1 MSEKRVGGRRA
12 NRLTYSAPSTWNR
25 PSMLPDCMS
34 LNAASS
40 SIGISSG
47 TTFVP
52 KRCSTLR
59 HAMESTSSVRK
70 PRKSIFSRPSSG
82 V

>member
-12 NRLTYSAPSTWNR
+12 NRLTYNAPSTWNR
-25 PSMLPDCMS
+25 PSILPDCMS
-34 LNAASS
+34 LKAPSS
-40 SIGISSG
+40 SMGMSSG
-47 TTFVP
+47 ITFVP
-52 KRCSTLR
+52 KRCSMLR
-59 HAMESTSSVRK
+59 HAMVSTSSVRR